1 MNSFIA
7 KVLGGFLAF
16 VLLVAAIVF
25 MAAGSLNRVQSN
37 RWGCLY
43 GGGMFEEKGLKQT
56 IAPGKS
62 GGFTVWDKLVTLP
75 SDDRIY
81 AIDDDPATA
90 DFGGKKITV
99 PAKGTNVDNTGIVSV
114 VVPIQARFVINER
127 ACALYND
134 YLKKYGDDNLNFDGS
149 DNPAD
154 PGGWARFLNLQ
165 MNQALIVATRRE
177 LAGKSYVEL
186 YTDFSQY
193 IGFQNAISEALTAS
207 LRASLGDDFFCGP
220 SYTFDGDADGQI
232 AAGSCPPIEITL
244 KEITPEDPQ
253 FLNNLKTIVANQ
265 EAQTV
270 IQSNKDKQIAQ
281 TKADEETSIAN
292 TNAEKNKKTA
302 QIEADKETQLAA
314 TAANRETELS
324 QIAAD
329 TDTQKAQKAKELVIA
344 QAILDLTKVQSQ
356 SDTIKAQAEAQF
368 CIALAAVNVDCADY
382 YRALNWKP
390 EIITG
395 DGGGVL
401 INRT

>member
-1 MNSFIA
+1 MNSFVTKA
-7 KVLGGFLAF
+7 LGGF
-16 VLLVAAIVF
+16 VAAMVF
-25 MAAGSLNRVQSN
+25 VVALLALFGGSLNRVQSN
-37 RWGCLY
+37 EWGCLY
-43 GGGMFEEKGLKQT
+43 GGGFFEEKGLKE
-56 IAPGKS
+56 IIPPGKS
-62 GGFTVWDKLVTLP
+62 AGFTMWDKLVTLP

-99 PAKGTNVDNTGIVSV
+99 PAKGTNVDNTGIVNV

-127 ACALYND
+127 ACGLYTD
-134 YLKKYGDDNLNFDGS
+134 YLKKYGGDLNFNGTDDPS
-149 DNPAD
+149 N
-154 PGGWARFLNLQ
+154 PGGWAKFLNLQ

-193 IGFQNAISEALTAS
+193 LKFQEAISEALTNS

-220 SYTFDGDADGQI
+220 SYAFDGDADGQI
-232 AAGSCPPIEITL
+232 ATGSCPPIEITL

-281 TKADEETSIAN
+281 TQADEATSIAN

-314 TAANRETELS
+314 TAANEETRLAQTAADQKTELAAKNKD
-324 QIAAD
+324 IA
-329 TDTQKAQKAKELVIA
+329 IA
-344 QAILDLTKVQSQ
+344 NAVLELTKVQSQ

-368 CIALAAVNVDCADY
+368 CIALSTVNVDCADY
-382 YRALNWKP
+382 FRALNWKP